1 MIDGNAVCVLIS
13 FVFCFPDAV
22 LQLRGGKSKSSARKR
37 PSTTSSKKKAVS
49 HDDEEDDDDD
59 DNDYDE
65 DNDDDDGRSR
75 RKTPVKKSGKTSRGR
90 SRKGGSSR
98 SRGGFDQLIPWGSGK
113 GGSKSKAGGL
123 LAGLVSQSRE
133 KLEEITKQG
142 QSAYKDVYRRAKVM
156 RSSAFE
162 GMSFLINIL

>member
-1 MIDGNAVCVLIS
+1 MITACVLIP
-13 FVFCFPDAV
+13 FVFHFPDAV

-37 PSTTSSKKKAVS
+37 TSTTSSKKKAVS

-59 DNDYDE
+59 DDNDYDK

-75 RKTPVKKSGKTSRGR
+75 RKTPVKKGGKAGRGR

-98 SRGGFDQLIPWGSGK
+98 SRGGMDQLIPWGNGK
-113 GGSKSKAGGL
+113 GGSKSKAAGL

-162 GMSFLINIL
+162 GMNLYNAF